1 MFVPLRNLLPIK
13 LRHAMKNYPN
23 FRIVKIGEGGGMCI
37 LKLMKSSI
45 SYLQEAADLVG
56 EADKQLNTCRAVQMP

>member
-1 MFVPLRNLLPIK
+1 
-13 LRHAMKNYPN
+13 MKNYPN

>member
-1 MFVPLRNLLPIK
+1 
-13 LRHAMKNYPN
+13 
-23 FRIVKIGEGGGMCI
+23 MCT

-56 EADKQLNTCRAVQMP
+56 EADKQINMCHAVQMP